1 MKFFKLNIFVMC
13 RYYSTMVE
21 EKMYAVDQEK
31 LKVWWF
37 CVVWYRYGIMV
48 WYGDASSLL
57 NKFALV

>member
-31 LKVWWF
+31 LKVWWYGVD
-37 CVVWYRYGIMV
+37 VVWCGTGMESWCGMV
-48 WYGDASSLL
+48 MLQAS
-57 NKFALV
+57 